1 MGCGRVGSSLATELE
16 LLGHTVSIID
26 QSREAF
32 RRLGPDFKGRTIS
45 GIGFDRDTLL
55 EAGIETADAFAAV
68 SNGDNSNILA
78 ARVARETYGVANVV
92 ARIYDPGRA
101 EIYQRLGIPTVA
113 TVLWATD
120 QIMRRLVPE
129 GALMRIAIA
138 GAGNVGRAIA
148 RELLDNGHEVLLID
162 RDPKALKLDS
172 VPDAQWLMADAC
184 EISSLDK
191 AALSTAQVLVAATG
205 DDKVN
210 LVASLLAK
218 TEYGV
223 PRVVARINH
232 PKNEW
237 MFDSSWGVDVAVSTP
252 RIISALVEEAVSV
265 GDVVRLFS
273 FRQGE
278 ANLVELTLP
287 DDSSCIGKTVE
298 EIELP
303 DNASLAAIVRD
314 GRVIS
319 PTAADV
325 FSAGDELLFVASATA
340 EDLIKGCFIKS

>member
-129 GALMRIAIA
+129 GSRSEWRDATGTIDLA
-138 GAGNVGRAIA
+138 
-148 RELLDNGHEVLLID
+148 EVH
-162 RDPKALKLDS
+162 PHS
-172 VPDAQWLMADAC
+172 QWLG
-184 EISSLDK
+184 I
-191 AALSTAQVLVAATG
+191 
-205 DDKVN
+205 
-210 LVASLLAK
+210 
-218 TEYGV
+218 
-223 PRVVARINH
+223 P
-232 PKNEW
+232 
-237 MFDSSWGVDVAVSTP
+237 
-252 RIISALVEEAVSV
+252 ISAVE
-265 GDVVRLFS
+265 
-273 FRQGE
+273 
-278 ANLVELTLP
+278 
-287 DDSSCIGKTVE
+287 
-298 EIELP
+298 
-303 DNASLAAIVRD
+303 
-314 GRVIS
+314 
-319 PTAADV
+319 
-325 FSAGDELLFVASATA
+325 SATSARVAFLTRLA
-340 EDLIKGCFIKS
+340 EGLVPNEHTVLQEGDLLHMIIETTRVSEVEVILANPPEERS

>member
-1 MGCGRVGSSLATELE
+1 LATELE

-129 GALMRIAIA
+129 GSRSEWRDATSTIDLA
-138 GAGNVGRAIA
+138 
-148 RELLDNGHEVLLID
+148 EVH
-162 RDPKALKLDS
+162 PHG
-172 VPDAQWLMADAC
+172 QWLGIP
-184 EISSLDK
+184 IS
-191 AALSTAQVLVAATG
+191 V
-205 DDKVN
+205 
-210 LVASLLAK
+210 
-218 TEYGV
+218 
-223 PRVVARINH
+223 
-232 PKNEW
+232 
-237 MFDSSWGVDVAVSTP
+237 
-252 RIISALVEEAVSV
+252 
-265 GDVVRLFS
+265 
-273 FRQGE
+273 
-278 ANLVELTLP
+278 
-287 DDSSCIGKTVE
+287 
-298 EIELP
+298 IE
-303 DNASLAAIVRD
+303 
-314 GRVIS
+314 
-319 PTAADV
+319 
-325 FSAGDELLFVASATA
+325 SATTARVAFLTRLA
-340 EDLIKGCFIKS
+340 EGLVPNEHTVLQEGDLLHMIIETTRVSEVEVILANPPEERS